1 MSPSKPKRQAQSA
14 IHHIHEQSP
23 FVYSH
28 RSTAN
33 ERHPTRNEDS
43 ILIDETAGL
52 FAVFDGVGGSS
63 AAEIASQT
71 AVQAAT
77 QRWRGMLRQRQR
89 RRKGYTMLEDCETY
103 N

>member
-1 MSPSKPKRQAQSA
+1 MHYSVINDTTNSNVTTFERQDAPTMSPSKPKRQAQSA

-77 QRWRGMLRQRQR
+77 Q
-89 RRKGYTMLEDCETY
+89 
-103 N
+103 